1 MLAEHQEEANPLT
14 RGMLSEVRSIRTSM
28 ELIQKS
34 MDGFHQRVTHC
45 EHTIFGNGQPGLKT
59 QMAVMADRVSENK
72 GRPQMFLSI
81 GATVVAMV
89 AALAAFMK

>member
-1 MLAEHQEEANPLT
+1 MLANHEEDASPLT

-28 ELIQKS
+28 EMIQKS
-34 MDGFHQRVTHC
+34 MEGFHERVTHC
-45 EHTIFGNGQPGLKT
+45 EHTVFGNGSPGLKT

-72 GRPQMFLSI
+72 GRPQMILSI
-81 GATVVAMV
+81 CATAVAML